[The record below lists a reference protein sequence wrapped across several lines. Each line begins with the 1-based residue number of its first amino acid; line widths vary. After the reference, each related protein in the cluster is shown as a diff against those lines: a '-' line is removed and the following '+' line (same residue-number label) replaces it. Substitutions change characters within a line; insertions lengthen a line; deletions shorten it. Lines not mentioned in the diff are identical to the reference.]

1 MREIPNRNL
10 QRSFP
15 NFLCLVHGS
24 LGFHGIF
31 ITFFVSHRHLLDV
44 SRPDSISSDG
54 TNNDGLGANGVG
66 ELVSSTTGSH
76 IGDGAGGT
84 SELVESTVEVSLEG
98 VGLLVSDPAL
108 GVLVVVGPG
117 LLEVRLKEGGH
128 LRRVELVGS
137 LEDGTS
143 GELGFVLH
151 EELLTGLVARRSHT
165 LLAELSVNV
174 VHNLV
179 LIGTVIAGNGLFV
192 PGLGAIN
199 VSTLRLRIVLN
210 LNGSGEAEESCG
222 GNGEFHF
229 VC

>member
-1 MREIPNRNL
+1 MIA
-10 QRSFP
+10 SG
-15 NFLCLVHGS
+15 CY
-24 LGFHGIF
+24 GIF
-31 ITFFVSHRHLLDV
+31 ITFFVSHRHLLDAK
-44 SRPDSISSDG
+44 RPGSISSDG
-54 TNNDGLGANGVG
+54 TNNDGLRADGVG

-108 GVLVVVGPG
+108 GVLVVVRPG
-117 LLEVRLKEGGH
+117 LLEVRLKEGGN
-128 LRRVELVGS
+128 LRGAELVGS

-143 GELGFVLH
+143 GELGVVLH

-165 LLAELSVNV
+165 LLAELSINV
-174 VHNLV
+174 VHNLI
-179 LIGTVIAGNGLFV
+179 LIGTVIAGDSLFV
-192 PGLGAIN
+192 PGLGIRR
-199 VSTLRLRIVLN
+199 VSTLRVRVVLN
-210 LNGSGEAEESCG
+210 LNGSGEAEESRG